1 MTTTF
6 NPSSIGNQKNSPY
19 FREHSIGEQI
29 PDHVP
34 IKRMPQNLSFESTA
48 QELLKSLAPSDRNL
62 PILEEIL
69 QDHYECMKNAID
81 NLASDEDE
89 CETFEKRK
97 ESIEK
102 FKRLA
107 KDHLIDEKTLEII
120 LDNLLAKEEM
130 LSVESQRI
138 EQSTMA

>member
-1 MTTTF
+1 
-6 NPSSIGNQKNSPY
+6 
-19 FREHSIGEQI
+19 
-29 PDHVP
+29 
-34 IKRMPQNLSFESTA
+34 MPQNLSFESTA
-48 QELLKSLAPSDRNL
+48 KELLKSLAPTDRNL

-69 QDHYECMKNAID
+69 QNHYECMKNAID

-89 CETFEKRK
+89 SETFEKRK